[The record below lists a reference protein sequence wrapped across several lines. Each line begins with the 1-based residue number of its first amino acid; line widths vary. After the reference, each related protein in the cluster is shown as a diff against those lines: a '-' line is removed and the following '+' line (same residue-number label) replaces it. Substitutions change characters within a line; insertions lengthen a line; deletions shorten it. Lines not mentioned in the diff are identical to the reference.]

1 MNQQELNTLRQEVSN
16 LNCEILELLVQRGQA
31 VQKLGNYKRAH
42 QMPLHDPRREAEI
55 LNEISNMEHDPYPI
69 ESIQNIYL
77 AIFNAAKDIQHLQRH
92 KV

>member
-31 VQKLGNYKRAH
+31 VQKLGDYKRTH
-42 QMPLHDPRREAEI
+42 QMPVHDPRREAEI
-55 LNEISNMEHDPYPI
+55 LNEISNMEHDPYPL
-69 ESIQNIYL
+69 ESIQNIYQ
-77 AIFNAAKDIQHLQRH
+77 AIFNAAKDIQYLQRH